1 MKVLEEYRSTQE
13 ELKALEAKLTALE
26 GSDRLKREL
35 ELVDKF
41 NALLEETGFSL
52 KDALKIVNPNA
63 PSDSGTT
70 ELAGNKRSPR
80 RESIYKNPF
89 TGETVTTKGA
99 NHRVIRAWKTQY
111 GDDKVK
117 AWKVS

>member
-13 ELKALEAKLTALE
+13 ELKALEAKLSAIE

-41 NALLEETGFSL
+41 NALLEESGFSL
-52 KDALKIVNPNA
+52 KEALNIVNPDA
-63 PSDSGTT
+63 PFRVDIDENVVRKRTPRTDST
-70 ELAGNKRSPR
+70 
-80 RESIYKNPF
+80 YKNPF
-89 TGETVTTKGA
+89 TGETVTTKSA
-99 NHRVIRAWKTQY
+99 NHRVIRAWKNQY

-117 AWKVS
+117 AWKIS